1 MQSDYQIED
10 LVFQTREIVVYRAIH
25 KNGSPHAI
33 IRLKFSDE
41 ILENLQTQDRFQK
54 GLNELQLLQHS
65 CLRPVVD
72 GGLDSVD
79 GIPWLAARWWEGTLL
94 SESNLTQSEINL
106 LHTQAQDLIT
116 FLGHRAG
123 ALCFKPLEIV
133 TTTASDGT
141 TLHTFSI
148 DYFSWFR
155 DWAIG
160 YPPGEKNDP
169 HHDLD
174 QLITSLT
181 PAPQSPPKPIIQQT
195 TIPQAP
201 LSLPFP
207 KTSPLKPLALIGTL
221 LLLIGGGIWFINKK
235 PAGTTSQKTPVTA
248 TPPAPETPKKPKASP
263 PETTPKA
270 TASAPKPEKPKIS
283 PEPKPAASITEAP
296 RPEFAGE
303 IYDLEANDESD
314 LNKNVGKWIVLKGE
328 ISGISN
334 DTLSF
339 KDSALQAKL
348 PNEAPAITA
357 GQIVNITGLLKSAT
371 LLQIE
376 HADDIVANQPIKD
389 IYTLEDEEQLRGMSR
404 SIVSVQATVSEF
416 TKTKTGSSLYLV
428 FHEEGP
434 GFRAGVSTKKAEEGL
449 DEEFLRTFIGK
460 EIIVTGEVSTFEKA
474 SGGRGNRLVIRFS
487 KKSDI
492 KVLGE

>member
-25 KNGSPHAI
+25 KNGIPHAI

-41 ILENLQTQDRFQK
+41 ILENLQKQDRFQK
-54 GLNELQLLQHS
+54 GLNELQILQHS

-133 TTTASDGT
+133 ITTASDGT

-169 HHDLD
+169 HQDLD
-174 QLITSLT
+174 QLINSLT
-181 PAPQSPPKPIIQQT
+181 PAPQSPPKPTFPQT
-195 TIPQAP
+195 TLPQAP
-201 LSLPFP
+201 LSLPLP
-207 KTSPLKPLALIGTL
+207 KTSPFKPLALIAIL
-221 LLLIGGGIWFINKK
+221 LLLISSGIWFINRK
-235 PAGTTSQKTPVTA
+235 PGDPAPSDPIATD
-248 TPPAPETPKKPKASP
+248 TPPAPESTN
-263 PETTPKA
+263 
-270 TASAPKPEKPKIS
+270 PKIS
-283 PEPKPAASITEAP
+283 TPPKTTSSTPKVETPKPAPKAKPIAQATSTP

-303 IYDLEANDESD
+303 IYDVDAGNLDD
-314 LNKNVGKWIVLKGE
+314 LKKNVGKWIALNGE
-328 ISGISN
+328 VSAITGNS
-334 DTLSF
+334 LSF
-339 KDSALQAKL
+339 EKSTVLATL
-348 PNEAPAITA
+348 PPDAPAIEV
-357 GQIVNITGLLKSAT
+357 GQSLNITGFLKST
-371 LLQIE
+371 SILEIE
-376 HADDIVANQPIKD
+376 RSDDIIVNQPIKNV
-389 IYTLEDEEQLRGMSR
+389 YTLDDEEQLRGMSR
-404 SIVSVQATVSEF
+404 SIVSVQATVTDF

-474 SGGRGNRLVIRFS
+474 SGGKGNRLVIRFS

-492 KVLGE
+492 KVVGE